1 MEMLQLIHKYEFA
14 KYVLQNNSLCPSGD
28 ITLRW
33 LPLNLVMKNIF
44 GVGNDLLPSINTP
57 LPEPRL
63 TPINV
68 TIWHLKDTLSLLVA
82 YGYLTHSL
90 RTQIFSNEIYT
101 IPVCVLW
108 YIGAERKWPFCRR
121 YFKFLSMN
129 EICCILIRIS
139 LKFVSQKSNCL

>member
-1 MEMLQLIHKYEFA
+1 MEMLQLIHKYDFA

-33 LPLNLVMKNIF
+33 LPLNLVMKSIF
-44 GVGNDLLPSINTP
+44 GVGNDLLPSINMP

-90 RTQIFSNEIYT
+90 RTQIFSNEIYNTCLRALIHWGREKMT
-101 IPVCVLW
+101 IL
-108 YIGAERKWPFCRR
+108 
-121 YFKFLSMN
+121 
-129 EICCILIRIS
+129 
-139 LKFVSQKSNCL
+139 